1 MTNVQASPQ
10 DSRARFAHLMS
21 EGRQALERG
30 DRQRA
35 HDLWREAALIDP
47 YSEQVWLA
55 LLQVLET
62 DADRKVCLENIL
74 AINPLNVQARRQ
86 LRGYEVAEQRAIRR
100 QARARRRAEAYRRQR
115 WRLLVRAVL
124 MGILLGLSG
133 AFFAVVL
140 QIVILYLR

>member
-1 MTNVQASPQ
+1 MTNAQASLQ
-10 DSRARFAHLMS
+10 DSRARFARLML

-30 DRQRA
+30 DRQGA

-86 LRGYEVAEQRAIRR
+86 LRSYEVAAQRAARR
-100 QARARRRAEAYRRQR
+100 QTRARRRAQAYRRQR

-124 MGILLGLSG
+124 MGVLLGLSG

>member
-1 MTNVQASPQ
+1 MQAAPQ
-10 DSRARFAHLMS
+10 DSRARFAYYMT

-55 LLQVLET
+55 LLQVVET

-86 LRGYEVAEQRAIRR
+86 LRRHEAQEQRIALQ
-100 QARARRRAEAYRRQR
+100 QARAQRRAALYRRQR
-115 WRLLVRAVL
+115 WRLLGRAVL
-124 MGILLGLSG
+124 VGVLLGLSG
-133 AFFAVVL
+133 VFFAVVL
-140 QIVILYLR
+140 QIVLLYLR

>member
-10 DSRARFAHLMS
+10 DSRARFARLMS

-86 LRGYEVAEQRAIRR
+86 LHSCELAEQRALRR
-100 QARARRRAEAYRRQR
+100 QERARRRAESYRRQR
-115 WRLLVRAVL
+115 WRLLARAVL
-124 MGILLGLSG
+124 MGILLGLAG

>member
-1 MTNVQASPQ
+1 MTNAQAAPQ
-10 DSRARFAHLMS
+10 DSRARFARLMS
-21 EGRQALERG
+21 EGRQALEHG

-62 DADRKVCLENIL
+62 GADRKVCLENIL

-86 LRGYEVAEQRAIRR
+86 LRSYELAEQRALRR
-100 QARARRRAEAYRRQR
+100 QERARRRAALYRRQR
-115 WRLLVRAVL
+115 WRLLAHAVL
-124 MGILLGLSG
+124 MGILLGLAG